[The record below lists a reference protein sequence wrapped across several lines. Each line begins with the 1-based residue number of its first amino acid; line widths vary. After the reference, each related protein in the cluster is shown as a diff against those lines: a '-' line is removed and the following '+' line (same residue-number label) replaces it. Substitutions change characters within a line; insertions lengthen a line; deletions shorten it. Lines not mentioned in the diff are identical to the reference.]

1 MNTREKLLEYEEK
14 IDNYSNRIKDFSI
27 EGAVVPGLLLLEQ
40 SKSPGTTA
48 PSIETSLHRIF

>member
-27 EGAVVPGLLLLEQ
+27 EGAVVPWLLLLEQ
-40 SKSPGTTA
+40 SKSP
-48 PSIETSLHRIF
+48 